1 MADYLFLYR
10 NGPPTFEPKA
20 MQAQMQ
26 KWGAWLKE
34 MGEKGHLKDP
44 GQPLE
49 RKGKLVQGKDRTVT
63 DGPFAE
69 AKDIIGGFSIV
80 EARDLAHAAE
90 LSAGCPI
97 FEVGGGVEVR
107 PIMKM

>member
-1 MADYLFLYR
+1 MSEYLFLYR
-10 NGPPTFEPKA
+10 NGEP
-20 MQAQMQ
+20 MSPDTMQ
-26 KWGAWLKE
+26 KQMVKWSAWLKQLT
-34 MGEKGHLKDP
+34 EKGHLKDA

-49 RKGKLVQGKDRTVT
+49 RAGKIVRGKDRTVT

-80 EARDLAHAAE
+80 EARDLAHAVD

-97 FEVGGGVEVR
+97 FDVGGAVEVR

>member
-1 MADYLFLYR
+1 MAEYLYLYR
-10 NGPPTFEPKA
+10 NGEPMSPET
-20 MQAQMQ
+20 MQRQMQ
-26 KWGAWLKE
+26 KWVAWLKQLT
-34 MGEKGHLKDP
+34 EKGHLKEA

-49 RKGKLVQGKDRTVT
+49 RAGKIVRGKDRTVT

-80 EARDLAHAAE
+80 EARDLDHAVS

-97 FEVGGGVEVR
+97 FDVGGAVEVR
-107 PIMKM
+107 PVMKM

>member
-1 MADYLFLYR
+1 MAEFLFLYR
-10 NGPPTFEPKA
+10 NGEP
-20 MQAQMQ
+20 MSPETMQ
-26 KWGAWLKE
+26 KQMTKWVAWLKQLTD
-34 MGEKGHLKDP
+34 KGHLKDA

-49 RKGKLVQGKDRTVT
+49 RAGKIVRGKDRTIT

-69 AKDIIGGFSIV
+69 AKAIIGGFSIG

-97 FEVGGGVEVR
+97 FDVGGAVEVR